1 MLSVND
7 GGVLELVIEELIYFI
22 VEILGTIAFA
32 TSGAMVAI
40 NKKVDIFGVLV
51 LSAITALGG
60 GCIRDVLIGSLPPR
74 MFSDYRYVIA
84 ATVVALFVFIVAY
97 IFRDLYEK
105 GQKTVDSVNN
115 YIDAIGLGIFTVTGV
130 QVAIESGYK
139 SNAILAIC
147 LGVITGIGGGVLR
160 DVMLGEIPFV
170 LKKRIYALA
179 SIAGGITY
187 YSLSFTSLG
196 RTKSIIIAVAMT
208 FVIRLLATIFKLNLP
223 KVKLRETK

>member
-1 MLSVND
+1 M
-7 GGVLELVIEELIYFI
+7 EIEELIYFI

-60 GCIRDVLIGSLPPR
+60 GCIRDVLIGALPPR
-74 MFSDYRYVIA
+74 MFSDYRYVIV
-84 ATVVALFVFIVAY
+84 ATVVALFVFVVAY

-115 YIDAIGLGIFTVTGV
+115 YIDAVGLGIFTVTGV

-196 RTKSIIIAVAMT
+196 RTRSIIIAVAVT

>member
-1 MLSVND
+1 MTE
-7 GGVLELVIEELIYFI
+7 GLELEIEELIYFI

-84 ATVVALFVFIVAY
+84 ATVVALFVFVVAY

-115 YIDAIGLGIFTVTGV
+115 YIDAVGLGIFTVTGV

-196 RTKSIIIAVAMT
+196 RTRSIIIAVAVT

>member
-1 MLSVND
+1 M
-7 GGVLELVIEELIYFI
+7 EIEELIYFI
-22 VEILGTIAFA
+22 VEIFGTIAFA

-40 NKKVDIFGVLV
+40 SKKVEIFGVLV

-60 GCIRDVLIGSLPPR
+60 GCIRDILIGTLPPR
-74 MFSDYRYVIA
+74 MFSDYRYVIV
-84 ATVVALFVFIVAY
+84 ATIVALIVFIIAY

-105 GQKTVDSVNN
+105 SQKTVDSVNN
-115 YIDAIGLGIFTVTGV
+115 YIDALGLGIFTVTGV
-130 QVAIESGYK
+130 QVALESGYK
-139 SNAILAIC
+139 SNAILAVC

-179 SIAGGITY
+179 SIAGGVTY
-187 YSLSFTSLG
+187 YYISFTSLG
-196 RTKSIIIAVAMT
+196 RTKSIIITVVVT

-223 KVKLRETK
+223 KVKLRETVTK

>member
-1 MLSVND
+1 M
-7 GGVLELVIEELIYFI
+7 EIEELIYFI

-40 NKKVDIFGVLV
+40 SKKVDIFGVLV

-60 GCIRDVLIGSLPPR
+60 GCIRDILIGTMPPR
-74 MFSDYRYVIA
+74 MFSDYRYVIV
-84 ATVVALFVFIVAY
+84 ATIVALIVFVVAY

-105 GQKTVDSVNN
+105 SQKTVDSVNN
-115 YIDAIGLGIFTVTGV
+115 YIDALGLGIFTVTGV
-130 QVAIESGYK
+130 QVALETGYK
-139 SNAILAIC
+139 TNAILAVC

-160 DVMLGEIPFV
+160 DVMLREIPFV

-179 SIAGGITY
+179 SIAGGVTY
-187 YSLSFTSLG
+187 YYMSVSSSG
-196 RTKSIIIAVAMT
+196 RTKSIIVSVAVT

-223 KVKLRETK
+223 KVKLRETVTK